1 MDVERSRSAIN
12 IHFLWSGDEAENKIE
27 FLFHVKKASS
37 KFEEE
42 KSINEGNFDV
52 VVPLNV

>member
-42 KSINEGNFDV
+42 KSINEGNCDV